1 MKSYLFSVDVESD
14 GPCPGLYSM
23 VNFGACVV
31 TDNPQNY
38 TFYGETAPISNSFLP
53 EALNVSGKTREQ
65 HLNFQ
70 SPEKTMR
77 EFADWI
83 NKICDIGR
91 ARATLISDNPAF
103 DWQFINYY
111 FHKFLG
117 DNPFGFSARRIGD
130 IYSGLGQNFYIA
142 NKWKSLRK
150 TTHDH
155 NPVND
160 AIGNAE
166 ALLYFRDRLGLKL

>member
-1 MKSYLFSVDVESD
+1 MKYNS
-14 GPCPGLYSM
+14 
-23 VNFGACVV
+23 
-31 TDNPQNY
+31 PQNY
-38 TFYGETAPISNSFLP
+38 TFYGETAPISDAFVP

-65 HLNFQ
+65 HLKFQ

-83 NKICDIGR
+83 YRICDNGR

-117 DNPFGFSARRIGD
+117 NNPFGFSARRIGD

-150 TTHDH
+150 TIHDH

-166 ALLYFRDRLGLKL
+166 ALLYFRDRLGLRL